1 MTSEEDV
8 AGRVAEVARLG
19 RGRLVALLAGATRD
33 VCLAEDA
40 VADAFER
47 ALRAWPTKGVPDNP
61 EGWLLT
67 VARNWRCSRP

>member
-33 VCLAEDA
+33 VGLAEDA

-47 ALRAWPTKGVPDNP
+47 ALRALADEGSPRQPRGV
-61 EGWLLT
+61 
-67 VARNWRCSRP
+67 VADGGPQPGP